1 MKTERVEFIAVEGVQ
16 PQEAAL
22 GGIVVPGP
30 HVDLA
35 RWISSFAV
43 VKITRRGL
51 GLIDVEQ
58 VAKGAEHEELLNSGH
73 IGNRPGQI
81 SQHPHRTM
89 AVGQEKESCRNT
101 SDAVGVVGRRLRDL
115 IEADVVVDDLD
126 RLPGHHIRGRF
137 PQHLAV
143 PRVIL
148 PVDQELRQLLLLED
162 AIRIGVGFYQRRNPI
177 ATRCITVRG
186 SLTTC
191 EGPVRVGLHID
202 RRHLALQVP
211 AEIGAA
217 DGGDAF
223 RHHFR
228 RLLGDNVTVRR
239 NEVRRV
245 GDLIFG
251 QQAVVGV
258 VGGRRGGVDGA
269 VPAEVA
275 DIEDAV
281 RGQVVGEVLGVIE
294 RVVGRVEVLFG
305 DAIEAVVGPRNL
317 VDDGRARAAV
327 GPERL
332 GDVRPLS
339 VGPDRVVVLGDF
351 TAIRQVVRRT
361 VGGALIFGLSK
372 ISSVVRWN

>member
-1 MKTERVEFIAVEGVQ
+1 M
-16 PQEAAL
+16 
-22 GGIVVPGP
+22 
-30 HVDLA
+30 
-35 RWISSFAV
+35 
-43 VKITRRGL
+43 
-51 GLIDVEQ
+51 
-58 VAKGAEHEELLNSGH
+58 
-73 IGNRPGQI
+73 
-81 SQHPHRTM
+81 
-89 AVGQEKESCRNT
+89 
-101 SDAVGVVGRRLRDL
+101 
-115 IEADVVVDDLD
+115 
-126 RLPGHHIRGRF
+126 
-137 PQHLAV
+137 
-143 PRVIL
+143 
-148 PVDQELRQLLLLED
+148 
-162 AIRIGVGFYQRRNPI
+162 
-177 ATRCITVRG
+177 
-186 SLTTC
+186 
-191 EGPVRVGLHID
+191 
-202 RRHLALQVP
+202 QVP

-294 RVVGRVEVLFG
+294 RVVGRVEVLF
-305 DAIEAVVGPRNL
+305 DQAIEAVVGPRNL

-339 VGPDRVVVLGDF
+339 VGPDRVVELGDLRVV
-351 TAIRQVVRRT
+351 RQVVGRA
-361 VGGALIFGLSK
+361 VGSVLLFGL
-372 ISSVVRWN
+372 